1 MPNRLHCNILSQAS
15 LSRAKCKEL
24 AKAIAQPMMNQAEL
38 IRVILVTASGKPR
51 ALEIKPMPNADG
63 IGQTALDGIEN
74 EIFRG
79 F

>member
-1 MPNRLHCNILSQAS
+1 MQFIEVALFVSN
-15 LSRAKCKEL
+15 AKIKVFFNYF
-24 AKAIAQPMMNQAEL
+24 Q
-38 IRVILVTASGKPR
+38 RVGPILVTASGMPT